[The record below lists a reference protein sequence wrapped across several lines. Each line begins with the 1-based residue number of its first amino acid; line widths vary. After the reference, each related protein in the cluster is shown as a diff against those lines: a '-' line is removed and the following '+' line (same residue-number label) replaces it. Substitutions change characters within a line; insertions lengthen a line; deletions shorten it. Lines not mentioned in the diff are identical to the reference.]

1 MSEFN
6 ELINDAKPTLVDFYA
21 TWCGPCKMQSPIIE
35 KVKESVGDSANVIK
49 IDIDKN
55 EAVARRYNVQSI
67 PTLIL
72 FKNGEPVWRAVGLQQ
87 ENVLVDKIKD
97 YRGTKS
103 DEMFNK

>member
-97 YRGTKS
+97 YQGTKS